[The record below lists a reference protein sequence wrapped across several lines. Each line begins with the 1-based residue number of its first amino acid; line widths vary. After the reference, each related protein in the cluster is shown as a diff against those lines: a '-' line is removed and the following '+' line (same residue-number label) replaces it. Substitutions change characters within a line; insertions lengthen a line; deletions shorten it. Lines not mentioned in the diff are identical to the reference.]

1 MMPHYNVSS
10 VNYYWDVSGTLL
22 HCRAGKMNKTRS
34 LIFGSLLTTL
44 VDGCEQVSTTWYSI
58 IKDPHTCSVG
68 MLEKGFITA
77 LEGENKSLGGNI

>member
-1 MMPHYNVSS
+1 MPHYNVSS

-34 LIFGSLLTTL
+34 LIFRSLLTTL
-44 VDGCEQVSTTWYSI
+44 VDGCEQVSTIWYSI
-58 IKDPHTCSVG
+58 IRDPRTCSVG